1 MFLSKTRKFTTT
13 LAAAAL
19 AMSTLIAT
27 PVQAKN
33 EDLAKLFVGATAL
46 FIIGNAINEN
56 NRKTQQARRDP
67 PRPQPDWRDDRR
79 HDRDRGRDDHRPGR
93 AYDSRPTY
101 PRYQPRPVMAVPSHC
116 LVMTY
121 VDGYRAKGYSA
132 AAIVPAG
139 NLQPPGAAL
148 HLSPGLHAAERL
160 AGLLRHPV
168 TARRLT
174 YPQAARGPS
183 RQVPMDRS
191 MTVRADLLPG

>member
-132 AAIVPAG
+132 ACARDYASIPTRLPQSC
-139 NLQPPGAAL
+139 LQET
-148 HLSPGLHAAERL
+148 S
-160 AGLLRHPV
+160 
-168 TARRLT
+168 
-174 YPQAARGPS
+174 S
-183 RQVPMDRS
+183 RQGPRYIYRQVCMQQNGWQAS
-191 MTVRADLLPG
+191 